1 MFFDLVRA
9 TLKDKSEMCIHV
21 AEEKINTTNQ
31 KNE

>member
-21 AEEKINTTNQ
+21 AGGRDKYNKPEE
-31 KNE
+31 